1 MNWRNGF
8 VWDIKNTSTCQDYLS
23 YIAGGEA
30 PNEDAVEEQLKGGL
44 GNQDKKWSNSKSSWC
59 KITWMILN

>member
-8 VWDIKNTSTCQDYLS
+8 VCDIKNTSTCQDYLS

-44 GNQDKKWSNSKSSWC
+44 GNQDKK
-59 KITWMILN
+59 